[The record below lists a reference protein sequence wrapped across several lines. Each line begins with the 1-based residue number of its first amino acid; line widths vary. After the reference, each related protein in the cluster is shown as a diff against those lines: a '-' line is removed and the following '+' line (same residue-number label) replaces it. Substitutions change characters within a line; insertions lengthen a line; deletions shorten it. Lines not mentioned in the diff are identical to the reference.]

1 MSLRSGQWTTPAAP
15 KAPPPLVSFYGQR
28 TAPARGK
35 ESREQ
40 RGGGWTGGRTR
51 RGEKR
56 REGGAPVPDEW
67 AAQRDRDEPLA
78 RVSVQ
83 RAQVGEVGERA
94 PLLPKGPETATV
106 RVMLRIGRA
115 AHARPTPRR
124 QRGRAAISLH
134 LAPPRYISLHLATS
148 RCISLHLAAS
158 RCISLHLAASRSSAA
173 RCPRSSSGA
182 PFCKWR
188 TKKSARVRLAEST
201 YTKASEKARRRPP
214 EVAETPRRH
223 RLQSARLVDGGRQ
236 RGGRRCRD
244 GPHRRVS
251 SASSATAESAA
262 SARWPCGAHRR
273 LGPLQQ
279 RADAREPRRGR
290 RAFKQQSQSSA
301 QVEPKVDKLRRLA
314 GGIRRRWRG

>member
-1 MSLRSGQWTTPAAP
+1 MYATLQSGSRSSAHPSGRGSPCVALEGSKCSSMSLRSGQWTTPAAP

-40 RGGGWTGGRTR
+40 RGSGWTGGRTR

-67 AAQRDRDEPLA
+67 AAQRNRDEPLA

-94 PLLPKGPETATV
+94 PLLGGEVSAQQQRRALLQVADEEVGQGQTG
-106 RVMLRIGRA
+106 RVD
-115 AHARPTPRR
+115 
-124 QRGRAAISLH
+124 
-134 LAPPRYISLHLATS
+134 
-148 RCISLHLAAS
+148 
-158 RCISLHLAASRSSAA
+158 
-173 RCPRSSSGA
+173 
-182 PFCKWR
+182 
-188 TKKSARVRLAEST
+188 
-201 YTKASEKARRRPP
+201 
-214 EVAETPRRH
+214 

-290 RAFKQQSQSSA
+290 RALLVASGGDSE
-301 QVEPKVDKLRRLA
+301 VEGRNCKLADGGGAVGGVGDVDGGGGGGGGVGSGGGGGGGVARRLGLGA
-314 GGIRRRWRG
+314 VGGRRVVPR

>member
-1 MSLRSGQWTTPAAP
+1 MLLDELAQRPVDDSCRAQSTATSGQLLRPADGA
-15 KAPPPLVSFYGQR
+15 SER
-28 TAPARGK
+28 
-35 ESREQ
+35 EREQ
-40 RGGGWTGGRTR
+40 RAERGWMDRREDETR
-51 RGEKR
+51 REEER
-56 REGGAPVPDEW
+56 RRRP
-67 AAQRDRDEPLA
+67 RA
-78 RVSVQ
+78 R
-83 RAQVGEVGERA
+83 RVGCPAR
-94 PLLPKGPETATV
+94 P
-106 RVMLRIGRA
+106 GRA
-115 AHARPTPRR
+115 ARPRQRAARASRRSRRARPTPTEGPRDGNGPCNASNR
-124 QRGRAAISLH
+124 QSSARAPHSSAAEGPSSNLAPSRSTSLH
-134 LAPPRYISLHLATS
+134 LAASRY
-148 RCISLHLAAS
+148 ISLHLAAS